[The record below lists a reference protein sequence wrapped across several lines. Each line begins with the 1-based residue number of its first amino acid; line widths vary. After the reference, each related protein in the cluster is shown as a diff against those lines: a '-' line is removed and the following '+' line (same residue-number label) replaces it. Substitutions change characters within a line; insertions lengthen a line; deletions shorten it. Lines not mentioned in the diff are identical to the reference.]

1 MKGLIGKKKKSRGS
15 CTKPLRLKD
24 LRRRPC
30 YTYTKTLIY
39 SINYKTK
46 VKDIVKNMFYELND

>member
-46 VKDIVKNMFYELND
+46 DKDIVKNMLY

>member
-1 MKGLIGKKKKSRGS
+1 MKGLIDKKKKSRGS
-15 CTKPLRLKD
+15 YTKPLRLKD

-30 YTYTKTLIY
+30 FTYTKTLIY

-46 VKDIVKNMFYELND
+46 DKDIVKNVLYQLND

>member
-1 MKGLIGKKKKSRGS
+1 MSMKGLIGKKKKGRGS

-30 YTYTKTLIY
+30 YTYTKTLI
-39 SINYKTK
+39 
-46 VKDIVKNMFYELND
+46 